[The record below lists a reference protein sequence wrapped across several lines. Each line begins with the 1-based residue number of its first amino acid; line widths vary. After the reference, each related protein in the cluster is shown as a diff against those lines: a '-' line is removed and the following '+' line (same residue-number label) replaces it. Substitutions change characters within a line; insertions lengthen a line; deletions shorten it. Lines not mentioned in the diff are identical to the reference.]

1 MRSKEWTSSKG
12 QSNTLSTGERVLD
25 QYASQ
30 RARDVALTL
39 SDSHGRQLHAESAAV
54 RLERRGSAVGRR
66 PSQERPDPRRQR
78 LAHDLVAR
86 RVPMGADGVAE
97 PGPARP
103 PNGVG

>member
-30 RARDVALTL
+30 RARDDALTL

-54 RLERRGSAVGRR
+54 RLERRGPAGGRP
-66 PSQERPDPRRQR
+66 PSQERPAPRRQR
-78 LAHDLVAR
+78 LAQGPVAR
-86 RVPMGADGVAE
+86 RAPMVVDGVAE
-97 PGPARP
+97 PSPAP
-103 PNGVG
+103 PRDTGR